1 MAVKKTDTETA
12 AMVLD
17 APGDPWKEEEEI
29 LLPKAARGEDNYLI
43 ASVNGRVYKILRG
56 KKVKVPAPIA
66 EVVRNSEAM
75 RDEAD
80 AYIGEQTEKH
90 EKKDL

>member
-1 MAVKKTDTETA
+1 MATKKTETEVA
-12 AMVLD
+12 DMVMN
-17 APGDPWKEEEEI
+17 APGDPWKVEEEI

-56 KKVKVPAPIA
+56 KKIKVPAPIA
-66 EVVRNSEAM
+66 EVIRNSEAM